1 MCGCVRVYAS
11 ITLYS
16 LGQRVLVVVQ
26 RHHEVLT
33 LLLLSVPL
41 V

>member
-1 MCGCVRVYAS
+1 MCACVRVYAF

-16 LGQRVLVVVQ
+16 LGQRVLVVAQ
-26 RHHEVLT
+26 RHHEVLM
-33 LLLLSVPL
+33 LLFLSVPL